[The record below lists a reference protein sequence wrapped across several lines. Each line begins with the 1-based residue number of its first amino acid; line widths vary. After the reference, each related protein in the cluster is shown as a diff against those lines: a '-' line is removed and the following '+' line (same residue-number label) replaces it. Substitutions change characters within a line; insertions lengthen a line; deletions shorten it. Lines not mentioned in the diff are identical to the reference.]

1 MASPG
6 VLLSFLEGFGQ
17 GIGGHFGCGIPGW
30 FVCCGII
37 IVMLVRLCVLN
48 EGQK

>member
-1 MASPG
+1 
-6 VLLSFLEGFGQ
+6 LEGFGQ
-17 GIGGHFGCGIPGW
+17 GIGGILGVESQGGL

-48 EGQK
+48 KGQK